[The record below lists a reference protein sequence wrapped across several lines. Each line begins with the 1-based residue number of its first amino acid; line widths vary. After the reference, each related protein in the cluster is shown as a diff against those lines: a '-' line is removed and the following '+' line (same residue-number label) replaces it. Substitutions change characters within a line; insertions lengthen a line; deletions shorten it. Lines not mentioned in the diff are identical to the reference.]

1 MGISVCI
8 CPSAR
13 VQEKG
18 IALPGAGVTGSSKL
32 PGVGAGNE
40 LSPYGRASGLLTL

>member
-1 MGISVCI
+1 MSVCI

-40 LSPYGRASGLLTL
+40 LSPYGRTSGLLTL